1 MLTRLGRMDEAEREI
16 RRALDLDPLSPSN
29 QEALASFLYW
39 ASRPNE
45 AEDEF
50 RKILDLDP
58 NSAVAHS
65 GIGVLQA
72 RKGMHETAI
81 SESRKAV
88 DLAPNNVGILSDLGY
103 VYAVC
108 GRRADAQKIIEELG
122 HQAARRPVSSHY
134 IACIYAGLGE
144 KGLAMEW
151 LEKAYQENSQW
162 LCHIKLD
169 PQLEILRGDPR
180 FADLLRRIGF

>member
-1 MLTRLGRMDEAEREI
+1 M
-16 RRALDLDPLSPSN
+16 
-29 QEALASFLYW
+29 
-39 ASRPNE
+39 
-45 AEDEF
+45 
-50 RKILDLDP
+50 
-58 NSAVAHS
+58 
-65 GIGVLQA
+65 
-72 RKGMHETAI
+72 
-81 SESRKAV
+81 

-108 GRRADAQKIIEELG
+108 GRRADARKIIEELG

-162 LCHIKLD
+162 LVPHQAGPATRDSPRRSAFRGLIEED
-169 PQLEILRGDPR
+169 RILV
-180 FADLLRRIGF
+180 RIPMKKIACSDQMRMKIRVSEAGSFMLTDRST

>member
-1 MLTRLGRMDEAEREI
+1 MAFRGVPGRAAAAKVEHRVTVGARMRC
-16 RRALDLDPLSPSN
+16 
-29 QEALASFLYW
+29 
-39 ASRPNE
+39 
-45 AEDEF
+45 
-50 RKILDLDP
+50 
-58 NSAVAHS
+58 SAVAMHA
-65 GIGVLQA
+65 LPPA

-88 DLAPNNVGILSDLGY
+88 DLAPDNVGILSDLGY

-108 GRRADAQKIIEELG
+108 GRRADARKIIEELG

-162 LCHIKLD
+162 LVHIKLD